1 VNRGWKPRPTTFVGL
16 IALVACA
23 AVPGGVSAPATGTA
37 QAKGYE
43 VWVIDQSDSTADG
56 GGTLYIYP
64 RSALRSGAQTRPQ
77 TIDLGGE
84 ARALCLARTGSAP
97 RRPHM
102 LMFNHA
108 QTHAIVAFVATG
120 HVLFLHARTRQPVGC
135 IDVGAQAHDASP
147 SPDGR
152 YVLVANQNGKL
163 LQRILTNYALN
174 QFALDGTAT
183 IDLARC
189 RTPSGA
195 LCEDPA
201 LRPDN
206 APIFARTDHRGRLG
220 FVPLRGGGMLVV
232 NPKTTPMAIVAE
244 YDKTAIHPNGFGAV
258 QAQGKMY
265 VTSGGGTAANPLEH
279 DVYAVSLKRFGTGP
293 AAPNTPALRLVYSQ
307 DAREFVDA
315 HGVVATRPMMMV
327 ERVKPRGRKMKPR
340 VRRVQKGPYLWV
352 ADRAAN
358 RIVVVDTQRDRV
370 VNEINLTGRF
380 TADPAPDLM
389 DVSPSGDRVFVTL
402 RGPNPLTGN
411 IAGINNAIGSAPGLG
426 VLRVTGHGRGGA
438 PETFLPITHLVGGV
452 ERADP
457 HAIAVR
463 RT

>member
-183 IDLARC
+183 IDLAHC

-293 AAPNTPALRLVYSQ
+293 AAPNTPALRLVYSH

-389 DVSPSGDRVFVTL
+389 DVSPSGDREFVTL

>member
-23 AVPGGVSAPATGTA
+23 AVPGGVSAPATEAA

-120 HVLFLHARTRQPVGC
+120 HVLLLSARTRKPVGC

-152 YVLVANQNGKL
+152 YVLVANLNGKL

-174 QFALDGTAT
+174 QFALDGAAT
-183 IDLARC
+183 LDLARC

-201 LRPDN
+201 LRPNN
-206 APIFARTDHRGRLG
+206 APIFTRTDHRGRLG
-220 FVPLRGGGMLVV
+220 FVSLRGGGMLVV

-244 YDKTAIHPNGFGAV
+244 YDKTAIHPSGFGALE
-258 QAQGKMY
+258 ARGKMY
-265 VTSGGGTAANPLEH
+265 VTSGGGWAENPLEH
-279 DVYAVSLKRFGTGP
+279 DVYAVSLKRFGTSP
-293 AAPNTPALRLVYSQ
+293 AAPNTPALRLVYSR
-307 DAREFVDA
+307 DAGEFVDA

-327 ERVKPRGRKMKPR
+327 KRLKPRGRQMRPR

-370 VNEINLTGRF
+370 VNEINLTGRL
-380 TADPAPDLM
+380 TADPAPDLI
-389 DVSPSGDRVFVTL
+389 DVSLSGDRVFVTL

-411 IAGINNAIGSAPGLG
+411 VLPLNNAVGSAPGLG
-426 VLRVTGHGRGGA
+426 VLRVTGHGRGGV
-438 PETFLPITHLVGGV
+438 PEVFLPITRVVAGI

>member
-120 HVLFLHARTRQPVGC
+120 HVLLLSARTRKPVGC

-152 YVLVANQNGKL
+152 YVLVANLNGKL

-174 QFALDGTAT
+174 QFALDGAAT
-183 IDLARC
+183 LDLARC

-201 LRPDN
+201 LRPNN
-206 APIFARTDHRGRLG
+206 APIFTRTNHRGRLG
-220 FVPLRGGGMLVV
+220 FVSLRGGGMLVV

-244 YDKTAIHPNGFGAV
+244 YDKTAIHPSGFGALE
-258 QAQGKMY
+258 ARGKMY
-265 VTSGGGTAANPLEH
+265 VTSGGGWAENPLEH
-279 DVYAVSLKRFGTGP
+279 DVYAVSLKRFGTSP
-293 AAPNTPALRLVYSQ
+293 AAPNTPALRLVYSR

-327 ERVKPRGRKMKPR
+327 KRLKPRGRQMRPR

-370 VNEINLTGRF
+370 VNEINLTGRL
-380 TADPAPDLM
+380 TADPAPDLI
-389 DVSPSGDRVFVTL
+389 DVSLSGDRVFVTL

-411 IAGINNAIGSAPGLG
+411 VLPLNNAVGSAPGLG
-426 VLRVTGHGRGGA
+426 VLRVTGHGRGGV
-438 PETFLPITHLVGGV
+438 PEVFLPITRVVAGI

>member
-120 HVLFLHARTRQPVGC
+120 HVLLLSARTRKPVGC

-152 YVLVANQNGKL
+152 YVLVANLNGKL

-174 QFALDGTAT
+174 QFALDGAAT
-183 IDLARC
+183 LDLARC

-201 LRPDN
+201 LRPNN
-206 APIFARTDHRGRLG
+206 APIFTRTDHRGRLG

-244 YDKTAIHPNGFGAV
+244 YDKTAIHPSGFGALE
-258 QAQGKMY
+258 ARGKMY
-265 VTSGGGTAANPLEH
+265 VTSGGGWAENPLEH
-279 DVYAVSLKRFGTGP
+279 DVYAVSLKRFGTSP
-293 AAPNTPALRLVYSQ
+293 AAPNTPALKLVYSR

-327 ERVKPRGRKMKPR
+327 KRLKPRGRQMRPR

-370 VNEINLTGRF
+370 VNEINLTGRL
-380 TADPAPDLM
+380 TADPAPDLI
-389 DVSPSGDRVFVTL
+389 DVSLSGDRVFVTL

-411 IAGINNAIGSAPGLG
+411 VLPLNNAVGSAPGLG
-426 VLRVTGHGRGGA
+426 VLRVTGHGRGGV
-438 PETFLPITHLVGGV
+438 PEVFLPITRVVAGI

>member
-1 VNRGWKPRPTTFVGL
+1 VNRAWKARSRTLVGL
-16 IALVACA
+16 MALVACT
-23 AVPGGVSAPATGTA
+23 AVPGGVSAPATETA
-37 QAKGYE
+37 QARGYE
-43 VWVIDQSDSTADG
+43 VWVLDQSDSTADG

-64 RSALRSGAQTRPQ
+64 RSALRSRAQARPQ
-77 TIDLGGE
+77 VIDLGGDS
-84 ARALCLARTGSAP
+84 RALCLTRTGSAP

-293 AAPNTPALRLVYSQ
+293 AAPNTPALRLVYSH

-358 RIVVVDTQRDRV
+358 RIVVVNTQRDRV